1 MAYFHGVRVKEIP
14 TSILA
19 TVSTTAGLPVVFGT
33 APVHLTKEPAKYV
46 SKPVICYSWNE
57 AVTALGYSAD
67 WSKYTLSEVMYSEFK
82 LYAVKPIVFVNV
94 LDPAKHKKSMET
106 AAEVVEGSAVIDNAV
121 LLDSLQVL
129 PDALSDAPADINK
142 DYTAAYNDDG

>member
-46 SKPVICYSWNE
+46 SKPVICYSW
-57 AVTALGYSAD
+57 D
-67 WSKYTLSEVMYSEFK
+67 
-82 LYAVKPIVFVNV
+82 
-94 LDPAKHKKSMET
+94 
-106 AAEVVEGSAVIDNAV
+106 
-121 LLDSLQVL
+121 
-129 PDALSDAPADINK
+129 
-142 DYTAAYNDDG
+142 

>member
-46 SKPVICYSWNE
+46 NKPVICYSWDE
-57 AVTALGYSAD
+57 AVTALGYPAD
-67 WSKYTLSEVMYSEFK
+67 WSKYTLS
-82 LYAVKPIVFVNV
+82 
-94 LDPAKHKKSMET
+94 
-106 AAEVVEGSAVIDNAV
+106 
-121 LLDSLQVL
+121 
-129 PDALSDAPADINK
+129 
-142 DYTAAYNDDG
+142 